1 MSIGPIALQGD
12 SFIPVMEGMGTFL
25 ALNDFE
31 PGVFPGRLVEMA
43 VNGYVGVF
51 HLWSTGDYLIFNAL
65 SYITLLIS
73 KEFLIRKGKRLG
85 KNTQEVNDD
94 KILLERPS
102 DQAQIFVPVF
112 VISKSCPSVIHFK

>member
-1 MSIGPIALQGD
+1 MSIGPVALQGD
-12 SFIPVMEGMGTFL
+12 PFVPVMKGIC
-25 ALNDFE
+25 ALLGFNDVE
-31 PGVFPGRLVEMA
+31 PGVLPRGLVEMA